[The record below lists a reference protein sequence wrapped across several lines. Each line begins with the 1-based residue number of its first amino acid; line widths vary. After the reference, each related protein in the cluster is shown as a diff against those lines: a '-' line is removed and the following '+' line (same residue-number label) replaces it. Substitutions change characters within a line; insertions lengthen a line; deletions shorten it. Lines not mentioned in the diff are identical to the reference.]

1 MKSFRGFFWL
11 FFISWC
17 IHTYSQVNE
26 DIIWANEVLGYSS
39 QYYDRKLY
47 AAREVLGKPN
57 SMLPG
62 GIMCK
67 TAWHPYTINAE
78 EYVWVKFPKSV
89 KAKQIII
96 CQNYKAGG
104 IIRIEVFDQN
114 FKPYTILERNP
125 GPSPSKSAET
135 LHYPVPV
142 GLPPMIAAKVILVGN
157 NKLYSTQQI
166 DAIGLTESSTYTYQP
181 KINLVEN
188 IKFPSSPEKLDENI
202 NSPYGE
208 DDPIV
213 SADGKVLFVNRHN
226 HPQNLDGEQDN
237 SDIWMSELQRD
248 GKWGPIKNMGKTVNK
263 YESVWPCGALPDNN
277 TILVGT
283 NYYDIVKN
291 KNITSPAFCYRK
303 KNGWSAPEKVNIP
316 NCYATGFGSLDYGI
330 APSGK
335 AIFMAFERENSY
347 GQTDIF
353 VSLLQNDGSWTEPI
367 NIGKTVNTTGKE
379 STPFMAPDNVTLYFC
394 SDGRHGYG
402 GTDIYMT
409 RRLDDTW
416 TNWSEPLNLGP
427 VINTPKDDSE
437 YSLTASGDYAYYVIS
452 QDGSFKGKDIYRIK
466 LNESVKPKPTCL
478 VFGKTLNAKTKEP
491 IEAQIFYETLSTDD
505 KDTTKESGIARSNPN
520 NGSYKISLRA
530 GKLYGFRAEAKGYIA
545 VDENLSL
552 VDLTEFK
559 EVEKNLYLVPIEIGQ
574 TISLNNIF
582 FMPNSAKM
590 LPSSYP
596 EIDRVTQFLKENP
609 QIKIEIHGHTDNG
622 VAGTAE
628 SYLRQLSEERAK
640 SIADAII
647 KRGVKPTQIK
657 FKGFGS
663 SKPIADNKTAEGRQ
677 KNRRVEFV
685 ITDK

>member
-1 MKSFRGFFWL
+1 MDKIKNWVYVFLICCF
-11 FFISWC
+11 
-17 IHTYSQVNE
+17 TYAYTQVDK
-26 DIIWANEVLGYSS
+26 DILWANEVLGYSS
-39 QYYDRKLY
+39 QHFENKRYS
-47 AAREVLGKPN
+47 AREVLGKPN

-62 GIMCK
+62 GSLVA
-67 TAWHPYTINAE
+67 TAWYPYTRNAE
-78 EYVWVKFPKSV
+78 EYVWVKFSKSI
-89 KAKQIII
+89 KAKQVII
-96 CQNYKAGG
+96 CQNYNAGG
-104 IIRIEVFDQN
+104 IIKIEVFDDKM
-114 FKPYTILERNP
+114 KPYTILQRNP
-125 GPSPSKSAET
+125 SPTPNKSAEV
-135 LHYPVPV
+135 LQYPVPIDV
-142 GLPPMIAAKVILVGN
+142 PLVSAVKVSVIGN
-157 NKLYSTQQI
+157 NKLYNIQQI
-166 DAIGLTESSTYTYQP
+166 DAIGITESGSYTYKPQ
-181 KINLVEN
+181 IDLVEN
-188 IKFPSSPEKLDENI
+188 IKFPSQPEKLDENI

-213 SADGKVLFVNRHN
+213 SADGKILFVNRHN
-226 HPQNLDGEQDN
+226 HPQNIDGEQDN
-237 SDIWMSELQRD
+237 SDIWMSEMQPD
-248 GKWGPIKNMGKTVNK
+248 GKWGPLKNMGSTVNK

-283 NYYDIVKN
+283 NYYDIVKR
-291 KNITSPAFCYRK
+291 KNITAPAFCYRK

-316 NCYATGFGSLDYGI
+316 NCYATGFSSLDYGV
-330 APSGK
+330 APNGK

-353 VSLLQNDGSWTEPI
+353 VSLLQNNGNWTEPI
-367 NIGKTVNTTGKE
+367 NIGKTVNTAGKE
-379 STPFMAPDNVTLYFC
+379 STPFMAPDNITLYFC

-466 LNESVKPKPTCL
+466 LNEAVKPKPTCL

-491 IEAQIFYETLSTDD
+491 VEAQIFYETLGTDD

-582 FMPNSAKM
+582 FSPNSAKM

-596 EIDRVTQFLKENP
+596 EIDRVTQFLKDNP

-628 SYLRQLSEERAK
+628 SYLQQLSEERAK
-640 SIADAII
+640 SIAEAII
-647 KRGVKPTQIK
+647 KRGIKPNQVKY
-657 FKGFGS
+657 KGFGS
-663 SKPIADNKTAEGRQ
+663 SKPIADNNTPEGRQ

-685 ITDK
+685 ITEK

>member
-1 MKSFRGFFWL
+1 MYNIKSFISIW
-11 FFISWC
+11 FIVGYVC
-17 IHTYSQVNE
+17 LYAQTKNE
-26 DIIWANEVLGYSS
+26 IIWASEVLGYSS
-39 QYYDRKLY
+39 QYTDGKHYS
-47 AAREVLGKPN
+47 AREVLGKPN

-62 GIMCK
+62 GIAK
-67 TAWHPYTINAE
+67 YTAWHPYTRNAE
-78 EYVWVKFPKSV
+78 EYIWVKFPKSI

-96 CQNYKAGG
+96 CQNHKAGG
-104 IIRIEVFDQN
+104 ITKIEGFDETM
-114 FKPYTILERNP
+114 KPYVIIEKRPNP
-125 GPSPSKSAET
+125 APSKSAEV
-135 LHYPVPV
+135 LYYPIPV
-142 GLPPMIAAKVILVGN
+142 DIPSIISIKITVIGN
-157 NKLYSTQQI
+157 NRLYDLQQI
-166 DAIGLTESSTYTYQP
+166 DAVGLAENAALTYQP
-181 KINLVEN
+181 KIDLVED
-188 IKFPSSPEKLDENI
+188 IKFPSNPERLDEKI

-213 SADGKVLFVNRHN
+213 SADGKTLFVNRHN
-226 HPQNLDGEQDN
+226 HPDNLDGEQDN
-237 SDIWMSELQRD
+237 SDIWMSEQQPD
-248 GKWGPIKNMGKTVNK
+248 GNWGPIKNMGRTVNK

-283 NYYDIVKN
+283 NYYDIIKN
-291 KNITSPAFCYRK
+291 KNITAPAFCYRK

-316 NCYATGFGSLDYGI
+316 NCYATGFSSLDYGV
-330 APSGK
+330 APNGK

-347 GQTDIF
+347 GKTDIF
-353 VSLLQNDGSWTEPI
+353 VSLLQNNGTWTEPI
-367 NIGKTVNTTGKE
+367 NIGRTVNTAGRE

-394 SDGRHGYG
+394 SDGRNGYG

-416 TNWSEPLNLGP
+416 LKWSEPLNLGP

-452 QDGSFKGKDIYRIK
+452 QDGSFKGKDIYRIR
-466 LNESVKPKPTCL
+466 LNEAVKPKPTCL

-491 IEAQIFYETLSTDD
+491 IEAQIFYESLNTED

-520 NGSYKISLRA
+520 DGSYKISLRA

-559 EVEKNLYLVPIEIGQ
+559 EVEKNLYLVPIEVGQ

-582 FMPNSAKM
+582 FGPNSAKM

-596 EIDRVTQFLKENP
+596 EIDRVAQFLKDNP

-622 VAGTAE
+622 VSGTSE
-628 SYLRQLSEERAK
+628 SYLKQLSEERAK

-647 KRGVKPTQIK
+647 KRGIK
-657 FKGFGS
+657 SNQVRYKGFGS
-663 SKPIADNKTAEGRQ
+663 TKPIADNSTAEGRQ

-685 ITDK
+685 IIEK

>member
-1 MKSFRGFFWL
+1 MNFKEL
-11 FFISWC
+11 FFCLSTFLC
-17 IHTYSQVNE
+17 LSVYAQSNE
-26 DIIWANEVLGYSS
+26 ILWASEVLGYSS
-39 QYYDRKLY
+39 QHYNKKLH
-47 AAREVLGKPN
+47 AASEALGKPN

-62 GIMCK
+62 GQVRP
-67 TAWHPYTINAE
+67 TAWYPFTRSAQ
-78 EYVWVKFPKSV
+78 EYVWVKFAKSI
-89 KAKQIII
+89 KAKQVVV
-96 CQNYKAGG
+96 CQNYKPGG
-104 IIRIEVFDQN
+104 IIKIEVFDEKM
-114 FKPYTILERNP
+114 KPYTIIEKNP
-125 GPSPSKSAET
+125 NPVPGNSAET
-135 LHYPVPV
+135 LQFPVPV
-142 GLPPMIAAKVILVGN
+142 DIPNVLAVKITVVGN
-157 NKLYSTQQI
+157 DIKYEIQQI
-166 DAIGLTESSTYTYQP
+166 DAIGITESNTFTYKP
-181 KINLVEN
+181 SIHLVEN
-188 IKFPSSPEKLDENI
+188 IKFPSTPEKLDENI

-213 SADGKVLFVNRHN
+213 SADGKILFVNRHN

-237 SDIWMSELQRD
+237 SDIWMSEMQPD
-248 GKWGPIKNMGKTVNK
+248 GKWGRIKNMGSTVNK
-263 YESVWPCGALPDNN
+263 FESVWPCGALPDNN

-283 NYYDIVKN
+283 NYYDLLKKKN
-291 KNITSPAFCYRK
+291 VTAPAFCYRK

-316 NCYATGFGSLDYGI
+316 NCYATGFSSLDYGV

-353 VSLLQNDGSWTEPI
+353 VSLMQPDGSWTEPI
-367 NIGKTVNTTGKE
+367 NIGKVVNTTGKE
-379 STPFMAPDNVTLYFC
+379 STPFMAADNVTLYFC

-427 VINTPKDDSE
+427 IINTSKDDSE

-466 LNESVKPKPTCL
+466 LNEAVKPKPTCL

-559 EVEKNLYLVPIEIGQ
+559 EVEKNLYLVPIEVGQ

-582 FMPNSAKM
+582 FAPNSAKM
-590 LPSSYP
+590 LSNSYP

-628 SYLRQLSEERAK
+628 SYLKQLSEDRAK

-647 KRGVKPTQIK
+647 KRGIKSTQVQY
-657 FKGFGS
+657 KGFGS
-663 SKPIADNKTAEGRQ
+663 SKPVADNNTPEGRQ

-685 ITDK
+685 ITEK

>member
-1 MKSFRGFFWL
+1 MKITGIFTYLCVVWL
-11 FFISWC
+11 LHAEAQTNDRIL
-17 IHTYSQVNE
+17 
-26 DIIWANEVLGYSS
+26 WASEVLGYSS
-39 QYYDRKLY
+39 QHFENKRYSN
-47 AAREVLGKPN
+47 REVLGKPN

-62 GIMCK
+62 GK
-67 TAWHPYTINAE
+67 LAATAWYPYTRNAQ
-78 EYVWVKFPKSV
+78 EYIWVKFSQSV
-89 KAKQIII
+89 KAKQVII
-96 CQNYKAGG
+96 CQNYNAGG
-104 IIRIEVFDQN
+104 IIKIEVFDQQM
-114 FKPYTILERNP
+114 KPYTLIERNP
-125 GPSPSKSAET
+125 SPVPIKAGQV

-142 GLPPMIAAKVILVGN
+142 DISAVSAVKIILIGN
-157 NKLYSTQQI
+157 DKKYDFQQI
-166 DAIGLTESSTYTYQP
+166 DAIGVTEVASLTYQP
-181 KINLVEN
+181 KIDLVEN
-188 IKFPSSPEKLDENI
+188 IKFPSPPEKLDENI

-213 SADGKVLFVNRHN
+213 SADGKILFVNRHN
-226 HPQNLDGEQDN
+226 HPQNLDGEMDN
-237 SDIWMSELQRD
+237 SDIWMSEMTPD
-248 GKWGPIKNMGKTVNK
+248 GKWGPLKNMGSTVNK

-283 NYYDIVKN
+283 NYYDLLKN
-291 KNITSPAFCYRK
+291 KNITAPAFCYRK

-316 NCYATGFGSLDYGI
+316 NCYATGFGSLDYGV

-353 VSLLQNDGSWTEPI
+353 VSLLQNNGTWTEPI
-367 NIGKTVNTTGKE
+367 NIGKTVNTAGKE
-379 STPFMAPDNVTLYFC
+379 STPFMAPDNITLYFC

-466 LNESVKPKPTCL
+466 LNEAVKPKPTCL

-491 IEAQIFYETLSTDD
+491 IEAQIFYETLGTDD

-574 TISLNNIF
+574 TISLNNVF
-582 FMPNSAKM
+582 FAPNSAKM

-596 EIDRVTQFLKENP
+596 EIDRVTQFLKDNP

-622 VAGTAE
+622 AAGTAE
-628 SYLRQLSEERAK
+628 SYLKQLSEERAK
-640 SIADAII
+640 TIADAII
-647 KRGVKPTQIK
+647 KRGIKPTQVRY
-657 FKGFGS
+657 KGFGS
-663 SKPIADNKTAEGRQ
+663 SKPIADNNTPEGRQ

-685 ITDK
+685 ITEK

>member
-1 MKSFRGFFWL
+1 MNGIKIFV
-11 FFISWC
+11 C
-17 IHTYSQVNE
+17 IIFVLLYTKVYSQTKDE
-26 DIIWANEVLGYSS
+26 ILWANEVLSYSS
-39 QYYDRKLY
+39 QYFENKRYS
-47 AAREVLGKPN
+47 AREVLGEPN

-62 GIMCK
+62 GQLAA
-67 TAWHPYTINAE
+67 TAWYPYTRNAQ
-78 EYVWVKFPKSV
+78 EYVWVKFSKMI
-89 KAKQIII
+89 KAKQIIV
-96 CQNYKAGG
+96 CQNYNAGG
-104 IIRIEVFDQN
+104 IIKIEVFDE
-114 FKPYTILERNP
+114 KMKSYTILERNP
-125 GPSPSKSAET
+125 NPMPVRSGEVVQYS
-135 LHYPVPV
+135 VPV
-142 GLPPMIAAKVILVGN
+142 DIPAINSVKISLVGN
-157 NKLYSTQQI
+157 DKKYDFQQI
-166 DAIGLTESSTYTYQP
+166 DAVGITQNPSLTYKP
-181 KINLVEN
+181 VIRLVEN
-188 IKFPSSPEKLDENI
+188 IKFPGVPEKLDENI

-213 SADGKVLFVNRHN
+213 SADGKILFVNRHN
-226 HPQNLDGEQDN
+226 HPQNIDGEQDN
-237 SDIWMSELQRD
+237 SDIWMSEMQPD
-248 GKWGPIKNMGKTVNK
+248 GKWGPLKNMGSVVNK

-283 NYYDIVKN
+283 NYYDVLKRKN
-291 KNITSPAFCYRK
+291 VTAPAFCYRK

-316 NCYATGFGSLDYGI
+316 NCYATGFSSLDYGV
-330 APSGK
+330 APNGK

-347 GQTDIF
+347 GQSDIF
-353 VSLLQNDGSWTEPI
+353 VSLLQNNGTWTEPI
-367 NIGKTVNTTGKE
+367 NLGKVVNTAGKE

-466 LNESVKPKPTCL
+466 LNEAVKPKPTCL

-491 IEAQIFYETLSTDD
+491 VEAQIFYETLSTDD

-520 NGSYKISLRA
+520 DGSYKISLRA

-582 FMPNSAKM
+582 FAPNSAKM
-590 LPSSYP
+590 LPTSYA
-596 EIDRVTQFLKENP
+596 EIDRVTQFLKDNP

-622 VAGTAE
+622 VAGTPE
-628 SYLRQLSEERAK
+628 SYLKQLSEERAK
-640 SIADAII
+640 SIAEAII
-647 KRGVKPTQIK
+647 KRGIKPTQVQY
-657 FKGFGS
+657 KGFGS
-663 SKPIADNKTAEGRQ
+663 AKPIADNNTPEGRQ

-685 ITDK
+685 ITEK